1 MTLLGQKSIGESAK
15 NNRLYKYDSYSVVP
29 RTLHFS
35 NICFGLRVKRRI
47 IFFIKGRGKETI
59 RNKRIHLFLK
69 TSQLKPIHFIS
80 TR

>member
-1 MTLLGQKSIGESAK
+1 MALLGQTTIGESAK
-15 NNRLYKYDSYSVVP
+15 NNRLYKYDSYSIVP
-29 RTLHFS
+29 RTSHFS
-35 NICFGLRVKRRI
+35 NNCFVLRVKRRI

-59 RNKRIHLFLK
+59 GNKRIHLFLR